1 MLANFWKT
9 IEALRSETMFLWL
22 NIHSPFNHFF
32 DHKFVL
38 FEFNRGGGGSERGS
52 EETKLNG
59 AGKGEG
65 IFIFLRNPFAHHFN
79 HTFGF
84 QALLKNTSKNSLV
97 LELSLTLSPSSW
109 MPYHEQSGK
118 QIPLW
123 CSPDLEKL
131 HLFSDWLSFS
141 SLLDSL
147 CTTTFL
153 CKTFSILCITTFL
166 CKTFS
171 IYLLFLLKKKISFS
185 ALCIQVNGTMRYS
198 NGYHRIIING
208 FLEPG
213 NLTQVSISP
222 WTRMMRDALYI
233 VFVYL
238 SAKAE
243 KTENQLCLYSLPVLT
258 AATAHKES
266 WERVREREEL

>member
-1 MLANFWKT
+1 MLWPSTDINQPQPEGILRKRKT
-9 IEALRSETMFLWL
+9 IKEDCMGHPRIFKRLESLIRSLVKAVGWWQLVSNCILT
-22 NIHSPFNHFF
+22 SCQA
-32 DHKFVL
+32 HKVTS
-38 FEFNRGGGGSERGS
+38 EWDNDMAGGSERGS

-84 QALLKNTSKNSLV
+84 QALLKNTSTNSLV

-153 CKTFSILCITTFL
+153 CKTFSILCTTTFL

-171 IYLLFLLKKKISFS
+171 IYLLFLLKKK
-185 ALCIQVNGTMRYS
+185 
-198 NGYHRIIING
+198 
-208 FLEPG
+208 
-213 NLTQVSISP
+213 NLLQ
-222 WTRMMRDALYI
+222 
-233 VFVYL
+233 
-238 SAKAE
+238 
-243 KTENQLCLYSLPVLT
+243 C
-258 AATAHKES
+258 TAHS
-266 WERVREREEL
+266 SQWNHALWQWISLYHHQWLLGTWQFNSGFYLTMD